1 MASRPVEKQDE
12 NDEMS
17 APAGVP
23 SATVACF
30 VVIGLGCG
38 WAANEAVFTESN
50 IFAAHYLD
58 LGFSAKLGVMSNFG
72 AMLAALLIALVCN

>member
-1 MASRPVEKQDE
+1 MASPAGKQDD

-23 SATVACF
+23 SAATMACF
-30 VVIGLGCG
+30 VIIGLGCG

-72 AMLAALLIALVCN
+72 AMLAALLIALV